1 MKTRIPIICIVV
13 LSIVTFIP
21 HVSACSCAAEWNIED
36 DFAAKDNVIFSGK
49 VINIKEQQRTFLVT
63 FEIDQSWKGIPD
75 DITDINTMT
84 SQSSSSCGYNFAEE
98 QSYLVV
104 AYGNWDQTP
113 NVSLCDSTTALAFA
127 QEQIS
132 FLSNNT
138 ESESSEYYQL
148 DEPFEIKMNQKIQF
162 RDLELHFYDIEDSR
176 CPLDVTCVWEG
187 KVTVMM
193 QIKNQTHK
201 NAASF
206 TPGYTVSYHTPY
218 EITLVDIQP
227 HPIST
232 QDATDEY
239 VATISISKLEDD
251 RVLSTKGETLGISTG
266 ILGWAALAGSLFI
279 VAAYIIMKIKKR
291 KKNS

>member
-1 MKTRIPIICIVV
+1 MNTRIPIICIVV

-36 DFAAKDNVIFSGK
+36 DFAANDNVIFSGK

-113 NVSLCDSTTALAFA
+113 NVSLCDSTMALAFA

-138 ESESSEYYQL
+138 QSESSKYYQL

-187 KVTVMM
+187 KVTVMIN
-193 QIKNQTHK
+193 IKNQTHK
-201 NAASF
+201 IGGMF
-206 TPGYTVSYHTPY
+206 PPGYTISYLSPY

-227 HPIST
+227 HPIRT
-232 QDATDEY
+232 EDAEF
-239 VATISISKLEDD
+239 VATLEISILPD
-251 RVLSTKGETLGISTG
+251 RESLHKG
-266 ILGWAALAGSLFI
+266 
-279 VAAYIIMKIKKR
+279 
-291 KKNS
+291 